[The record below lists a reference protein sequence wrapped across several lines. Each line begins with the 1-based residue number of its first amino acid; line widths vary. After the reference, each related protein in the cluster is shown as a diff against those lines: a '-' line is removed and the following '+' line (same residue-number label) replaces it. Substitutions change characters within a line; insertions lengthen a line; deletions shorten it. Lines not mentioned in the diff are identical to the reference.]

1 MKTSGPQPVVR
12 AVRYAALM
20 QTRDAQDAARWAL
33 RAPQVPEEWFLRRS
47 RLHGVA
53 HTQRVHVHVQLL
65 AERLAWRPAD
75 RELALAAAL
84 WHDIGRRGDG
94 VEPSHGAAGVVR
106 ADEPGLPATLAPQDA
121 AVVRFAVER
130 HSLPD
135 RGAGDRAGE
144 LAASGD
150 PARRL
155 AEPERALS
163 VLWLLKD
170 ADALDRVRLGFGEC
184 ADRRQLRHDE
194 AKVLLG
200 FAEALLSAL
209 R

>member
-1 MKTSGPQPVVR
+1 M
-12 AVRYAALM
+12 RYAAGM
-20 QTRDAQDAARWAL
+20 QSHDAEHAARWAL
-33 RAPQVPEEWFLRRS
+33 RAPQVPEEWFRRRS

-75 RELALAAAL
+75 RDLALAAAL

-94 VEPSHGAAGVVR
+94 VEPGHGAAGVVR
-106 ADEPGLPATLAPQDA
+106 ADELGLPAILAPEDA

-130 HSLPD
+130 HSLSD
-135 RGAGDRAGE
+135 SGAAERADE
-144 LAASGD
+144 LAVSGD

-155 AEPERALS
+155 AEPERALHI
-163 VLWLLKD
+163 LWLLKD
-170 ADALDRVRLGFGEC
+170 ADALDRVRLGFGER
-184 ADRRQLRHDE
+184 ADPRQLRHAE
-194 AKVLLG
+194 ARDLLG
-200 FAEALLSAL
+200 FAEALHVAL